1 MRTRNLVVLAVLLA
15 VVAAPT
21 LRAQGPEDALRNR
34 ARAIHDRVLT
44 LDTHVDIDPADFTA
58 SCNYTQRLQ
67 TQVDLPKMREGGL
80 DVAFFIAYVGQGPL
94 TEAGYADAY
103 RQVTEKFDAI
113 HRLTETLA
121 PQQIGL
127 ALTADDVSK
136 IAASGRKVAV
146 IGIENGYAIGTDV
159 ARVRQFWQRG
169 GRYMSLAHNG
179 HNQLSDSNTGEA
191 NGEAPNGGISALGRQ
206 VLAEMNRLGIM
217 VDVSH
222 PSRASILQAT
232 ELSKAPVIASHS
244 AVRALADHSRNLDD
258 EQLRAVK
265 RTGGVVQIVALSAYI
280 RAEAP
285 GNARAR
291 TAAIAALQREFG
303 VSTVPGTEPP
313 ASEPRRCPTA
323 PGPQAAGPNDAAANR
338 TALAALPAERVEAY
352 RTRLAAIRKQYPP
365 APRATVRD
373 FVNHIDYVVRLL
385 GVDHVGIASDFDGGG
400 GIDGW
405 NGADETFN
413 VTLELMRRGYS
424 EEDIGKIWSGNL
436 LRVWREAEV
445 VARTLQGEAR

>member
-1 MRTRNLVVLAVLLA
+1 MRTGAHLLFAVFLAGAAVPLLH
-15 VVAAPT
+15 
-21 LRAQGPEDALRNR
+21 AQSDEDALRER
-34 ARAIHDRVLT
+34 ARGIHDRVLT
-44 LDTHVDIDPADFTA
+44 LDTHVDIEPEDFTA

-94 TEAGYADAY
+94 TDAGYADAY
-103 RQVTEKFDAI
+103 RQVREKFDAI

-127 ALTADDVSK
+127 ALTADDVAR

-159 ARVRQFWQRG
+159 GRVREFWQRG

-179 HNQLSDSNTGEA
+179 HNQLSDSNTGETS
-191 NGEAPNGGISALGRQ
+191 GDAPNSGISPLGRQ
-206 VLAEMNRLGIM
+206 VLAEMNRVGMM

-244 AVRALADHSRNLDD
+244 AVRSLANHSRNLDD
-258 EQLRAVK
+258 DQLRTIG

-285 GNARAR
+285 ENARAR
-291 TAAIAALQREFG
+291 AAAIASLQREFG
-303 VSTVPGTEPP
+303 VTPLPGGEPP
-313 ASEPRRCPTA
+313 SSEPRRCPTT
-323 PGPQAAGPNDAAANR
+323 PEPQTGPNDAGANR
-338 TALAALPAERVEAY
+338 TALAALPAERRDAY
-352 RTRLAAIRKQYPP
+352 RSRLAAVRKQYPP
-365 APRATVRD
+365 PPRATVKD
-373 FVNHIDYVVRLL
+373 FVDHIDYAVRLI

-405 NGADETFN
+405 NNAAETFN
-413 VTLELMRRGYS
+413 VTMELVRRGYS
-424 EEDIGKIWSGNL
+424 EQDIGKIWSGNL
-436 LRVWREAEV
+436 LRVWRDAEG
-445 VARTLQGEAR
+445 VARKLQTEAR